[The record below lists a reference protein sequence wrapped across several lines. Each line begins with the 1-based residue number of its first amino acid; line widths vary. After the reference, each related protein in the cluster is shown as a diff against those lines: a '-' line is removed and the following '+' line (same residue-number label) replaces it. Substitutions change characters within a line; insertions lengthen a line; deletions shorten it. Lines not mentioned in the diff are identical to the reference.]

1 MRSHCIV
8 IVKCGSFLMSFYYM
22 TDKATIL
29 FFDSGVGGF
38 SVYREVLDLLPQHH
52 YLYAFDNEIF
62 PYSEKA
68 EELVIQRTVSVCKK
82 INETYPLDLIVIAC
96 NTASTVVLPALREI
110 FDIPIVGTVP
120 AIKPA
125 AKISQTKHIGLL
137 ATKGTVTRP
146 YVEQLIQQY
155 AVGCQIE
162 KLGSTKLVEIAQDKI
177 QGDSVD
183 LIALRNELEAWHT
196 LEDLDTVILG
206 CTHFP
211 LIRDEIQICLPQ
223 VKHFIDPGPAI
234 AKRVAY
240 LLENMKVQSK
250 NETENLIFCTKQFDI
265 QNKFMQALKHRW
277 GFERLIV
284 LNLDE

>member
-1 MRSHCIV
+1 MA
-8 IVKCGSFLMSFYYM
+8 
-22 TDKATIL
+22 DKATIL

-52 YLYAFDNEIF
+52 YLYAFDNEMF
-62 PYSEKA
+62 PFSEKT
-68 EELVIQRTVSVCKK
+68 EDLIIQRTVAVCKK

-96 NTASTVVLPALREI
+96 NTASTVVLPALREA

-125 AKISQTKHIGLL
+125 AQISETKHIGLL
-137 ATKGTVTRP
+137 ATKGTVKRP
-146 YVEQLIQQY
+146 YVDKLIEQY
-155 AVGCQIE
+155 ASSCQVE

-183 LIALRNELEAWHT
+183 LIALRDELAVWKNI
-196 LEDLDTVILG
+196 EDLDTVILG

-223 VKHFIDPGPAI
+223 VQHFIDPGLAI
-234 AKRVAY
+234 AKRVAF
-240 LLENMKVQSK
+240 LLGNVKLRSK
-250 NETENLIFCTKQFDI
+250 NEAENLIFCTKQFEI

>member
-1 MRSHCIV
+1 
-8 IVKCGSFLMSFYYM
+8 M
-22 TDKATIL
+22 TDKTTIL

-62 PYSEKA
+62 PYSEKT
-68 EELVIQRTVSVCKK
+68 EELVIQRTVLVCKK

-96 NTASTVVLPALREI
+96 NTASTVVLPALRKI

-125 AKISQTKHIGLL
+125 AQISQTKHIGLL
-137 ATKGTVTRP
+137 ATKGTVKRP
-146 YVEQLIQQY
+146 YVDELIHQY
-155 AVGCQIE
+155 ASTCQVE

-183 LIALRNELEAWHT
+183 LIALCDELSKWKNID
-196 LEDLDTVILG
+196 DLDTVILG

-211 LIRDEIQICLPQ
+211 LIKDEIQICLPQ
-223 VKHFIDPGPAI
+223 VKYFIDPGLAI

-240 LLENMKVQSK
+240 LLENVKVRSK
-250 NETENLIFCTKQFDI
+250 SETKNLIFCTKQFEI
-265 QNKFMQALKHRW
+265 QNKFMQSLKNRW
-277 GFERLIV
+277 GFETLIV